1 MFKKLGVD
9 EEAEHR
15 DHPGRWWLH
24 KDMENDETPSK
35 GGRNAEHLEVLC
47 GSRFVC
53 RGNFGE
59 SLAASP

>member
-1 MFKKLGVD
+1 MSKKLEVD

-35 GGRNAEHLEVLC
+35 GW
-47 GSRFVC
+47 
-53 RGNFGE
+53 
-59 SLAASP
+59 